1 MRAAEPAMT
10 STLAQT
16 NEDISRAIAR
26 MHGAVLSSAVDC
38 ECRDRVGE
46 ALRDLERLERE
57 RVERSLLAAAGEQRR
72 RIAALLELL
81 DDFDPEE
88 TDTLD
93 DGTMAEAGLL
103 FADIAAA
110 AELGSYLLRQARQ
123 VRHSSGVVQEVS
135 NRAAPRE

>member
-1 MRAAEPAMT
+1 M
-10 STLAQT
+10 
-16 NEDISRAIAR
+16 
-26 MHGAVLSSAVDC
+26 SSAIDC

-57 RVERSLLAAAGEQRR
+57 RIERSLLTAAGEQRR

-81 DDFDPEE
+81 DDFDPNE
-88 TDTLD
+88 TDALD

-110 AELGSYLLRQARQ
+110 AELGSYLLRQSRQ

-135 NRAAPRE
+135 NRAAPSE